1 VFHKLDKNIENINIE
16 NIMSNENIEQ
26 TYPKFEASPISVSTM
41 TFLGNLNTTINLNI
55 LARFLNL
62 VSPDSELIEKSSHGF
77 PVYIEYYRLLPQGE
91 YCGKRSK
98 RKKKEIQI
106 KNTKYNDVDEL
117 SDINQVIIKNDDQL
131 SIKEKKKPAKRQ
143 FNNQATMIYRF
154 KGNRLVNIKIFNNGK
169 LQITGVKSE
178 EEVKKVINELIP
190 LLVNTKY
197 NVIENKPNEGIVN
210 QYLLSKTSD
219 DKLQVYRYLK
229 NMTSEDD
236 IYDWIPSDDK
246 FLNTLNKPED
256 FLTITKPNEI
266 HLTDLEIV
274 LINSNY
280 KINFNIDRN
289 VLAYILSVEEGIY
302 CSFEANEYQ
311 GVKISYY
318 WNQSQKLSEKYGICS
333 CDVHCR
339 TTKNKNKKS
348 STPCILITISVF
360 RTGSIIITGA
370 RDMDQINDAY
380 NFINNIIIKNIERIY
395 QKPDKPKEKKQV
407 GRKKKI
413 EKQPIVITLMS
424 PLEIIKMRLKE
435 KDQENKL
442 LNKKQNQNVKLD
454 KKANEKKLIEK
465 KPIEKKPIEK
475 KNKLNKNMAKIK
487 IDKSGEQIMTYGIEQ
502 N

>member
-1 VFHKLDKNIENINIE
+1 
-16 NIMSNENIEQ
+16 MSNESIEQ

-62 VSPDSELIEKSSHGF
+62 VSPDSELIEQSSHGY

-106 KNTKYNDVDEL
+106 KNTKYNDIDENGDDL
-117 SDINQVIIKNDDQL
+117 IKEIKENNEH
-131 SIKEKKKPAKRQ
+131 KEKKKPAKRQ

-178 EEVKKVINELIP
+178 EEVKKVISELIP
-190 LLVNTKY
+190 LLINTKY
-197 NVIENKPNEGIVN
+197 NLQENKPLNGVVN

-219 DKLQVYRYLK
+219 NNLQVYRYLK
-229 NMTSEDD
+229 NMTSDED

-246 FLNTLNKPED
+246 YLNTLNKPED
-256 FLTITKPNEI
+256 CLTIPKPSEI
-266 HLTDLEIV
+266 HLTNLEIV

-318 WNQSQKLSEKYGICS
+318 WNQSQKQSKKYGICS

-370 RDMDQINDAY
+370 RDMGQINDAY

-413 EKQPIVITLMS
+413 EKQPIIITLMS

-442 LNKKQNQNVKLD
+442 LNKKID
-454 KKANEKKLIEK
+454 
-465 KPIEKKPIEK
+465 
-475 KNKLNKNMAKIK
+475 NKK
-487 IDKSGEQIMTYGIEQ
+487 IDKKKIVNKKIDNKKIDNKKIVNKKIDNKKIDNIQ
-502 N
+502 NDTKILFS